1 VAPLAISRASAK
13 QTGKKHGKG
22 TVKAS
27 NGFVSV
33 ADDSGR
39 EQLVP
44 LFTNRKDLAR
54 RCLKPP
60 ALAGLLEGRS
70 R

>member
-33 ADDSGR
+33 AYESGR
-39 EQLVP
+39 AQP
-44 LFTNRKDLAR
+44 GSLFTDRKDLAR
-54 RCLKPP
+54 CCLKPP
-60 ALAGLLEGRS
+60 ALAGLLERRS
-70 R
+70 S